1 MLSKE
6 NSHIATASF
15 PAFHLLNARM
25 EPWNETIAVYLL
37 VSEPDPHTQRR
48 LVPRLYTF
56 MYMIVD
62 TCNEESTDIQGK
74 CTRLNYLKR

>member
-1 MLSKE
+1 MEWDYSCIPTSLRTRP
-6 NSHIATASF
+6 SHTEEAGS
-15 PAFHLLNARM
+15 
-25 EPWNETIAVYLL
+25 
-37 VSEPDPHTQRR
+37 
-48 LVPRLYTF
+48 RLYTF